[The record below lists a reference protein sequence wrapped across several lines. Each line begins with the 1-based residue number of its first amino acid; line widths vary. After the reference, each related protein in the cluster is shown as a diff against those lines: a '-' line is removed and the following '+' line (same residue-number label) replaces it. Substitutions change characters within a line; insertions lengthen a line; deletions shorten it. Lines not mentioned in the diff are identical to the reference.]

1 MNKQIQ
7 LMAKK
12 NHEIAHLK
20 YSTLINKR
28 INKVTVIGFTQV
40 GYGRYHIIYKRDCD
54 HIFHAYYYKQLERAS
69 KKNCNRCPKKLYIYQ
84 GKLQSKK
91 ELRKLTGYSLT
102 HKLKVSAG
110 ECIDSIINS
119 KKPAQ
124 GRQYQQIGDE
134 ILSMSEAARRLGISK
149 QAIDIRLKT
158 GWDREK
164 AYTQPKTMRKIN
176 AR

>member
-20 YSTLINKR
+20 HSSLINKR
-28 INKVTVIGFTQV
+28 INKVTVTNFTQV
-40 GYGRYHIIYKRDCD
+40 GYGRYHIIYKRDCG

-69 KKNCNRCPKKLYIYQ
+69 EKNCNRCPKKLYIYQ
-84 GKLQSKK
+84 GKLQSRK
-91 ELRKLTGYSLT
+91 ELRKLTGYSFSHQLPE
-102 HKLKVSAG
+102 G
-110 ECIDSIINS
+110 QCIDSIVDS
-119 KKPAQ
+119 MRSVQ
-124 GRQYQQIGDE
+124 GRQYQQVGDE
-134 ILSMSEAARRLGISK
+134 VLSMAEAARRLGISR

-164 AYTQPKTMRKIN
+164 AYTQPKTLGRLN